1 MNQMRTPDRYN
12 HLFIKGYMNL
22 ALIAPTPPET
32 VELGHEI
39 RPQPDA
45 GLKIISNCELHG
57 KSIIFTHCGIG
68 KVNAAHSATLML
80 ENYNVDLMILFGIGG
95 GYKGARVG
103 DVAVALSEN
112 YAEEGILT
120 EDGWKSM
127 EFTGFPLLKNGK
139 EYFNTFPMDSDLSQL
154 AVKVSGDLGF
164 NAAYGNFIT
173 VSQCSGTRESGEL
186 LKNRFN
192 GICENMEGAAV
203 AHICA
208 MYGIPI
214 VEIRG
219 ISNIIEKRKT
229 KKWNIP
235 LAVSNCNK
243 VVSEFVKRI

>member
-1 MNQMRTPDRYN
+1 
-12 HLFIKGYMNL
+12 MNL
-22 ALIAPTPPET
+22 ALIAPTPSET
-32 VELGHEI
+32 GELGREI

-45 GLKIISNCELHG
+45 ELKIISEGELHG
-57 KSIIFTHCGIG
+57 KSIIFTHCGVG

-80 ENYNVDLMILFGIGG
+80 ENYDVDLMILFGVGG
-95 GYKGARVG
+95 GYKGARIG
-103 DVAVALSEN
+103 DVAVAQSEN
-112 YAEEGILT
+112 YAEEGVLT

-127 EFTGFPLLKNGK
+127 EFIGFPLFKNEK
-139 EYFNTFPMDSDLSQL
+139 EYFNTFPMDSILSQL
-154 AVKVSGDLGF
+154 AVKASGDLGF

-186 LKNRFN
+186 LKNRFD

-208 MYGIPI
+208 MYGIPVI
-214 VEIRG
+214 EIRG
-219 ISNIIEKRKT
+219 ISNIIEKREL

-243 VVSEFVKRI
+243 VVSELVKRI

>member
-1 MNQMRTPDRYN
+1 MNP
-12 HLFIKGYMNL
+12 

-32 VELGHEI
+32 GELRREI

-45 GLKIISNCELHG
+45 ELKIVSECELHG
-57 KSIIFTHCGIG
+57 KSIVFTHCGVG
-68 KVNAAHSATLML
+68 KVNAAHSATLMV
-80 ENYNVDLMILFGIGG
+80 ENYDVDLMILFGIGG
-95 GYKGARVG
+95 GYKGARIG
-103 DVAVALSEN
+103 DVAVAQSEN

-127 EFTGFPLLKNGK
+127 EFIGFPLLKNEK
-139 EYFNTFPMDSDLSQL
+139 EYFNTFPMDSELSQL
-154 AVKVSGDLGF
+154 AVKISGDLGF

-186 LKNRFN
+186 LKKRFD

-208 MYGIPI
+208 MYGIPV

-219 ISNIIEKRKT
+219 ISNIIEKREP

-243 VVSEFVKRI
+243 VVSELVKRI

>member
-1 MNQMRTPDRYN
+1 
-12 HLFIKGYMNL
+12 MNL

-32 VELGHEI
+32 EELRREI
-39 RPQPDA
+39 RPQPA
-45 GLKIISNCELHG
+45 AELKIILEGKLHG
-57 KSIIFTHCGIG
+57 KSIKFTHCGVG

-95 GYKGARVG
+95 GYKGARIV
-103 DVAVALSEN
+103 DVAVAHSEN
-112 YAEEGILT
+112 YAEEGVLT

-127 EFTGFPLLKNGK
+127 EFLGFPLLKNEK
-139 EYFNTFPMDSDLSQL
+139 EYFNTFQMDGSLSQL
-154 AVKVSGDLGF
+154 AVKAAGDLGF
-164 NAAYGNFIT
+164 NAIYGNFIT

-208 MYGIPI
+208 MYGIPV

-219 ISNIIEKRKT
+219 ISNIIEKREP

>member
-1 MNQMRTPDRYN
+1 
-12 HLFIKGYMNL
+12 MNL
-22 ALIAPTPPET
+22 ALIASTPPET
-32 VELGHEI
+32 GELRREM
-39 RPQPDA
+39 RPQQYEK
-45 GLKIISNCELHG
+45 LKIISGCELHG
-57 KSIIFTHCGIG
+57 KSVIFTHCGVG

-80 ENYNVDLMILFGIGG
+80 ENYDVDLMIIFGIGG
-95 GYKGARVG
+95 GYKGARIG
-103 DVAVALSEN
+103 DVAVAQTEN
-112 YAEEGILT
+112 YAEEGVVT

-127 EFTGFPLLKNGK
+127 EFIGFPLLKNKK

-186 LKNRFN
+186 LKKRFD

-208 MYGIPI
+208 MYGIPV

-219 ISNIIEKRKT
+219 ISNIIEKREPI
-229 KKWNIP
+229 KWNIP

-243 VVSEFVKRI
+243 VVSELVKRI